1 MVESV
6 GTPGGAANPESTQ
19 TLQLP
24 VFQPKRT
31 CTLCPLH
38 ESARNPGISTRKLFT
53 SATGSGIAL
62 VVIGEKPGY
71 AEDLANKHFVGESGD
86 ILNNKLLKGSGIR
99 DLCDVYLTNAVRCRP
114 PAKATVT
121 VTQFKACQPYLIDD
135 LKLLQSRYERVI
147 LLGAGAGAAKTLRNS
162 SLDAAL
168 GHQGEATLLGIPT
181 FFTFNPFVLAPG
193 KDPSKL
199 DAVIDH
205 LTLLKE
211 FIETGALKHTL
222 QMPDLEIAV
231 SNPGHQ
237 ISLLSLDIETY
248 GAVKGLPRQTVF
260 QPQRSIVTDGVRPED
275 LVQTVALAWE
285 TPDGSMRTS
294 VYNVTRKDHRQ
305 ALNTFLIKT
314 WMHSVGQEKRLTL
327 LGMNMPFD
335 VMFLRAWNNF
345 YRTLL
350 IRSRTELRDLAITN
364 YLHSEVRPER
374 SLKSI
379 TPLLSIT
386 DYEDELS
393 LRAGERYDGPDDER
407 LWYYNAK
414 DAVATLIAYRAL
426 EERIR
431 GDFPDTGKLSDYCL
445 DWYDHL
451 LWFAIES
458 SEAGIA
464 IDREAIE
471 RLDTRL
477 DRQCRNIS
485 NVIRDWW
492 GAPVRGEGSQRYLQG
507 VAERSANT
515 ADLLNDARL
524 VRTEKTDKVSTKG
537 ENLNLFAETLPKGSR
552 EHKEVSLLRKFRE
565 KSKLLT
571 SFTGPLLRGRQLSK
585 KVTSYAGVI
594 LPDGLVHPTWYV
606 VPSQFED
613 ASSGGTIQG
622 RITCLTGDTE
632 LYTDRGIER
641 LDQVVEGG
649 SSKVVTLDESGKF
662 EFVQPTHYLKFDE
675 SDVYEIKLRG
685 RQKGVIVT
693 ATLDHRW
700 VTFHGEFITTKELTP
715 GTRLRHVAFTVKGGY
730 PHLRWRYRGGENQAP
745 LHRLAAESHYG
756 PLKSEEEVHHKDENR
771 KNWAIENLKVLTRSE
786 HRQLH
791 GQKRCRKIT
800 FQCQYCHASVTRRR
814 SIHRHKFCSRSCF
827 VEFSKCQPN
836 GFNYVVESVTFK
848 GREKTYCLTVPPNET
863 FLLANGLLSGN
874 CKNPAVMTFP
884 EIVKHCLTTR
894 FAPGLFI
901 GDDLSQIELR
911 TGALLSGDSRM
922 IEEYQGGI
930 DRHLE
935 TAMLVLRA
943 YAKATRDRWASNTVA
958 AYDAGQVD
966 KSYDGIN
973 KWRQLGKTLNF
984 LMLFKGGARKA
995 QETAA
1000 RDLGVFL
1007 PLDVWKAAIDGYQ
1020 RRYPEF
1026 IDWQFQLLETA
1037 RTKGYLEVP
1046 FTGQTRMFLGGRR
1059 GTNAAIN
1066 EIVNMPIQTVAA
1078 NTMISAHRKATE
1090 GFRNAGLQAISSL
1103 IIYDAMYVE
1112 LPAQEERQ
1120 VRSILDGA
1128 MTEPPY
1134 WIDIQN
1140 QLGRTVPLEHD
1151 VEVLCE
1157 KPEEPESVQT
1167 SLFLGVGAG

>member
-168 GHQGEATLLGIPT
+168 GHQGETTLLGIPT

-222 QMPDLEIAV
+222 QMPELEIAV
-231 SNPGHQ
+231 SDSGHQ
-237 ISLLSLDIETY
+237 IGLLSLDIETY

-285 TPDGSMRTS
+285 TPEGSMRTS

-335 VMFLRAWNNF
+335 MMFLRAWNNF

-350 IRSRTELRDLAITN
+350 TRSRAELRDLAITN

-414 DAVATLIAYRAL
+414 DAVAALIAYRAL

-431 GDFPDTGKLSDYCL
+431 GDFSDTGKLSDYCL

-458 SEAGIA
+458 SEAGVA

-507 VAERSANT
+507 VAERSATT

-537 ENLNLFAETLPKGSR
+537 ENLNLFSETLPKGSR

-622 RITCLTGDTE
+622 RITC
-632 LYTDRGIER
+632 
-641 LDQVVEGG
+641 
-649 SSKVVTLDESGKF
+649 
-662 EFVQPTHYLKFDE
+662 
-675 SDVYEIKLRG
+675 
-685 RQKGVIVT
+685 
-693 ATLDHRW
+693 
-700 VTFHGEFITTKELTP
+700 
-715 GTRLRHVAFTVKGGY
+715 
-730 PHLRWRYRGGENQAP
+730 
-745 LHRLAAESHYG
+745 
-756 PLKSEEEVHHKDENR
+756 
-771 KNWAIENLKVLTRSE
+771 
-786 HRQLH
+786 
-791 GQKRCRKIT
+791 
-800 FQCQYCHASVTRRR
+800 
-814 SIHRHKFCSRSCF
+814 
-827 VEFSKCQPN
+827 
-836 GFNYVVESVTFK
+836 
-848 GREKTYCLTVPPNET
+848 
-863 FLLANGLLSGN
+863 
-874 CKNPAVMTFP
+874 KNPAIMTFP

-958 AYDAGQVD
+958 SYDAGQVD

-1026 IDWQFQLLETA
+1026 IAWQFQLLETA

-1112 LPAQEERQ
+1112 LPAQEEQQ